1 MNRRQY
7 IYRWIMWNIFSH
19 GFINLLLKRTYQTFK
34 TPESDAFPAPPFIV
48 VCNHGTFF
56 DPWLIG
62 GFCHAPFAFM
72 ANDDGF
78 RKKGISLWYLRSI
91 GAFPKKKGASDYKA
105 MKYTMD
111 LLRNNYPV
119 CIFPEGQ
126 TTWDGETQL
135 IYRGIEKIIKKL
147 NVPLVTARFQGNFLT
162 KPWWAHFKRKG
173 PIRVNIKVINSDT
186 VKTLSADQI
195 FDRIKGDIYQNE
207 LKDPQVLNASYK
219 GTQLAKGLERFVWIC
234 MHCGKEDTLVTKGN
248 DITCSSCSSTWHI
261 DSHCRLTSDTPT
273 VASLDDLKD
282 WSDMQKKNILAKIS
296 IRDTLYTE
304 TPAISLSYEN
314 DERQFTKLHDTGLL
328 QLIKNE
334 LRFTTT
340 TESLSWPVE
349 ELEDYVIQK
358 KDIFE
363 FRHKERTYRV
373 EFSGKSPMKWLMYVR
388 YMNGFTECE
397 RQGHL

>member
-7 IYRWIMWNIFSH
+7 VFRWIMWNVFSH
-19 GFINLLLKRTYQTFK
+19 GFINVLLKRTYQTFK
-34 TPESDAFPAPPFIV
+34 TPESDKFPAPPFIV

-147 NVPLVTARFQGNFLT
+147 KVPLVTVRFQGNFLT
-162 KPWWAHFKRKG
+162 KPWWAHFKRSG
-173 PIRVNIKVINSDT
+173 PISVNIKTIDCAT
-186 VKTLSADQI
+186 IETLSTDQI
-195 FDRIKGDIYQNE
+195 FDRIRGDIYQNE
-207 LKDPQVLNASYK
+207 LKDPQILNASYK
-219 GTQLAKGLERFVWIC
+219 GKNLALGLERFVWIC
-234 MHCGKEDTLVTKGN
+234 MFCGKEDTLVTSGN
-248 DITCSSCSSTWHI
+248 DLSCTACSTKWRI
-261 DSHCRLTSDTPT
+261 DSHCRLTSHSSDAVSPG
-273 VASLDDLKD
+273 DLKD
-282 WSDMQKKNILAKIS
+282 WSDMHKKRVLEKIS
-296 IRDTLYTE
+296 TPDTLFTE
-304 TPAISLSYEN
+304 TPAISLSFEN
-314 DERQFTKLHDTGLL
+314 ENRQFTKLHDTGLL
-328 QLIKNE
+328 QLCKNE
-334 LRFTTT
+334 LRFIANNETV
-340 TESLSWPVE
+340 LWPVNE
-349 ELEDYVIQK
+349 IVDYVVQK

-373 EFSGKSPMKWLMYVR
+373 EFSGKSPMKWLFYIR